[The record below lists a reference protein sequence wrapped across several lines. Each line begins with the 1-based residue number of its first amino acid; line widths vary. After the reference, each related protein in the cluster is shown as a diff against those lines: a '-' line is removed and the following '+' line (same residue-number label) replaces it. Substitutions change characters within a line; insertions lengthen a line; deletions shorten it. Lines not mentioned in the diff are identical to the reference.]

1 MSSRLILLRHG
12 NTFSDGDK
20 VVMVGANEDLPLTA
34 KGLEQATAMG
44 EALRPV
50 AKNVTALLAG
60 PLLRTV
66 EFAHMLQSLSGISVD
81 CTVDTRLLE
90 LDYGAWGG
98 LSNEEIITLSGK
110 EALENWQLHGKRPI
124 GVVFKPS
131 EEQLAEETASV
142 LDEFS
147 QIQGTGIIVSSN
159 GRLREYARLIEG
171 EDSSGAK
178 VKTGHACIVDFSDEA
193 WQIVAWDVAPDA
205 LHAFLSEER

>member
-1 MSSRLILLRHG
+1 VSSRLILLRHG

-50 AKNVTALLAG
+50 AKTVTALLAG

-66 EFAHMLQSLSGISVD
+66 QFAHRLQAVSGISAD
-81 CTVDTRLLE
+81 CIVDTRLVE

-98 LSNEEIITLSGK
+98 LSNEEIIAFSGK
-110 EALENWQLHGKRPI
+110 EVLDNWQLHGERPS
-124 GVVFKPS
+124 GTVFKPS
-131 EEQLAEETASV
+131 EEQLAQETASV

-147 QIQGTGIIVSSN
+147 QIQGTVIIVSSN

-171 EDSSGAK
+171 EVRSGAK

-193 WQIVAWDVAPDA
+193 WQIVAWDVTPDDLQA
-205 LHAFLSEER
+205 VLSEEL